1 MGGIYLARLEGK
13 VVIITG
19 AASGMG
25 LASAQL
31 FAKEGAKIVATDIV
45 VDKLIENVKSIVEN
59 GGDVLALPLDVSKP
73 ESWNEVIDKTIENY
87 GKIDV
92 LINNAG
98 IHIAKGILE
107 AELDNW
113 NKVMAI
119 NSTGVWLGMKT
130 VIPHMQKIGG
140 GSIINTSS
148 IAAILGG
155 IGDGHGA
162 AYSASKGAVRSLTKH
177 AAQWFGKDNI
187 RVNSVHPGAIFTGLA
202 EEVGIKSQEEM
213 GVHYEGKSALKPYAG
228 ESMDIANAYLYLA
241 SDESKYVTGL
251 ELVVDGGWTTRS

>member
-1 MGGIYLARLEGK
+1 MGRLEGK
-13 VVIITG
+13 VAIITG

-25 LASAQL
+25 LAGAQL
-31 FAKEGAKIVATDIV
+31 FAREGAKVVATDIV
-45 VDKLIENVKSIVEN
+45 VDKLEENVKEIVKN
-59 GGDVLALPLDVSKP
+59 GGDAIALPLNVAKP
-73 ESWNEVIDKTIENY
+73 ESWNELIDQTIETY

-92 LINNAG
+92 LVNNAG

-107 AELDNW
+107 AELEDW
-113 NKVMAI
+113 EKVMAI
-119 NSTGVWLGMKT
+119 NSTGVWLGMKA

-140 GSIINTSS
+140 GSIVNTSS
-148 IAAILGG
+148 IAGIIGG

-202 EEVGIKSQEEM
+202 EAVGIQSQEEM
-213 GVHYEGKSALKPYAG
+213 GAHYEGKAALKPYAG

>member
-1 MGGIYLARLEGK
+1 MGRLEGK
-13 VVIITG
+13 VAIITG

-25 LASAQL
+25 LAGAQL
-31 FAKEGAKIVATDIV
+31 FAKEGAKVVATDV
-45 VDKLIENVKSIVEN
+45 VVEKLERNVNEIIEN
-59 GGDVLALPLDVSKP
+59 GGDVTALQLDVSKP
-73 ESWNEVIDKTIENY
+73 ESWSDVIDKTIRKY

-92 LINNAG
+92 LVNNAG

-107 AELDNW
+107 AELDDW

-119 NSTGVWLGMKT
+119 NTTGVWLGMKA
-130 VIPHMQKIGG
+130 VIPHMQKNGG

-148 IAAILGG
+148 IAAIVGG

-177 AAQWFGKDNI
+177 AAQWFGENNI
-187 RVNSVHPGAIFTGLA
+187 RVNSVHPGAIFTGMA
-202 EEVGIKSQEEM
+202 EAVGIKTQENM
-213 GVHYEGKSALKPYAG
+213 GSHYNGKAALRPYAG

-251 ELVVDGGWTTRS
+251 ELIVDGGWTTRS